1 MASKCSHIAARRVYI
16 THHENRIAAMFVFYK
31 ALIVVIG
38 IAMIVFIG
46 GRPLFLRF
54 MTPSDYA
61 VRRNVWLAL
70 TFAAFLI
77 PNFWLYLLVAAVL
90 ILFAAQRDSNPVAL
104 YMVLLLTLPPIGK
117 ELPTFGIVNQLLF
130 MDHLRFLSLALLL
143 PLALGFF
150 RREPAVARGPMG
162 GERGSA
168 MLPTDVLILL
178 YVLLQIVL
186 LMPYESFTATAKR
199 MILMGT
205 DMLLPYYV
213 LSRACRSR
221 ESFREVMAAFVLA
234 ALILVPMG
242 VFEMFKG
249 WLLYAGFAEHWD
261 SVSYMNYLTRGKYL
275 RAQVNSGHSIV
286 LGYTFAVA
294 FGFWLSLQTRVA
306 SANWRWGVLMALLVG
321 LLVTF
326 ARGPWLGAVAI
337 WVVFLRLGP
346 DARRR
351 SAKAIG
357 LLFVVGILAMVSPL
371 GDKIVDNIPFIGSV
385 GSETVEYRQKLAE
398 TSWLLILQNPIF
410 GSRNFLAYM
419 EDLRQGQ
426 GIIDLVNAYA
436 TIALSYGLVGL
447 GLFAGFFGT
456 ILARCFKSVRQ
467 LTAPDPDFA
476 LIGGALVA
484 VLASALVMLF
494 TVNLYM
500 SIGTLTWALAGMGV
514 AYARLAKGVL
524 AGDVAMLAPL
534 EAGPLRMPI
543 QTGLRPAPRSA

>member
-1 MASKCSHIAARRVYI
+1 
-16 THHENRIAAMFVFYK
+16 MFVFYK

-38 IAMIVFIG
+38 IAMIVFIV

-54 MTPSDYA
+54 MTPGDYA

-70 TFAAFLI
+70 TIAAFLI
-77 PNFWLYLLVAAVL
+77 PNFWLFLLVAAAL

-104 YMVLLLTLPPIGK
+104 YMVLLLTLPPMGK

-130 MDHLRFLSLALLL
+130 VDHLRFLSLVLLL

-150 RREPAVARGPMG
+150 RREPTAAGGGMG

-186 LMPYESFTATAKR
+186 ALPYESFTATAKR

-213 LSRACRSR
+213 LSRACRTR
-221 ESFREVMAAFVLA
+221 ESFREIMAAFVLA
-234 ALILVPMG
+234 ALVLVPMG

-249 WLLYAGFAEHWD
+249 WLLYAGFSEHWNT
-261 SVSYMNYLTRGKYL
+261 VSYMNYLTRGHYL

-286 LGYTFAVA
+286 LGFTFAVA
-294 FGFWLSLQTRVA
+294 FGFWLALQMRVA
-306 SANWRWGVLMALLVG
+306 SVNWRWGVVLALLAG

-337 WVVFLRLGP
+337 WVIFLRLGP

-351 SAKAIG
+351 SAKAVG
-357 LLFVVGILAMVSPL
+357 LLFVVAIVAMVSPL
-371 GDKIVDNIPFIGSV
+371 KDTIVDNIPFIGTV
-385 GSETVEYRQKLAE
+385 GSETVEYRQRLAE
-398 TSWLLILQNPIF
+398 TSLLLILQNPIF

-436 TIALSYGLVGL
+436 TIGLSYGLVGL

-467 LTAPDPDFA
+467 LSAVDPDFA
-476 LIGGALVA
+476 LTGGAVVA
-484 VLASALVMLF
+484 VLASTLMMLF

-500 SIGTLTWALAGMGV
+500 SIGTLTWAVAGMGV

-524 AGDVAMLAPL
+524 AGDMAVSAPP
-534 EAGPLRMPI
+534 EAGPMRMPI